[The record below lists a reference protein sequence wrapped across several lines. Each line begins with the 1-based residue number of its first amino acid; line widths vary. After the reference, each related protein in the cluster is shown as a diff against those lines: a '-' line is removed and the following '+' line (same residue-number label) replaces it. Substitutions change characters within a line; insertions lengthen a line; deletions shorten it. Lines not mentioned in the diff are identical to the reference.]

1 MPTAQPLAAWLDRIA
16 GPLSPRRLAGLRWL
30 FVDALFGQASGSFYE
45 EFVALY
51 ALALGATA
59 DRIGALVGLSNL
71 FGVVAYLPGAAMV
84 GRLRT
89 RKPFVLATNG
99 GVARLAILAMAFV
112 PLVAAGPGAAFTLI
126 LALRS
131 VTVFMGSTGTPPGT
145 SIVADLVPARAR
157 GRYFAGRNAAMGIV
171 AFAAAPLAGLVA
183 SRLNRGTGGG
193 TLGYQ
198 VLFAVSFAFGMLSTF
213 SFSRIPEPPAPR
225 GRHRA
230 GDLRRIPGL
239 LGRNPGFTWLVI
251 SSLAWSLAMNLAGPF
266 FNVYLVRELGG
277 TAANVGTSA
286 GIYAATALVGQ
297 VVFGALVDRRGN
309 RRLFILTGLLVPFLP
324 VFWLLVHVPEQSY
337 AINAASGFLW
347 AGYNL
352 AAYNL
357 LLETVPPED
366 RETGVALHNT
376 VVAVGAVAG
385 PLLGGLLAGAVG
397 YLALFVMSGAGRFA
411 ATLVYVA
418 GTRGL
423 SRRAALSPPS
433 GASGAGTPG
442 PAR

>member
-1 MPTAQPLAAWLDRIA
+1 MSLAAWIERVA
-16 GPLSPRRLAGLRWL
+16 GPLSPRRMAGLRWL

-112 PLVAAGPGAAFTLI
+112 PLVAAGPAAAFTLI

-131 VTVFMGSTGTPPGT
+131 VTVFMGSAGTPPGT
-145 SIVADLVPARAR
+145 SIVADLVPAGAR

-225 GRHRA
+225 GRHRS
-230 GDLRRIPGL
+230 GGLRRIPGL
-239 LGRNPGFTWLVI
+239 LARHPGLAWFVAA
-251 SSLAWSLAMNLAGPF
+251 SFAWSLAMSLAGPF
-266 FNVYLVRELGG
+266 YNVYLIEHLGG
-277 TAANVGTSA
+277 TAANVGISA
-286 GIYAATALVGQ
+286 GIYAATAFVGQ
-297 VVFGALVDRRGN
+297 LVFGSLVDRRGN
-309 RRLFILTGLLVPFLP
+309 RRLYIVTGLLIPVLP
-324 VFWLLVHVPEQSY
+324 VLWLFVRAPEQVY
-337 AINAASGFLW
+337 AINAVSGFLW
-347 AGYNL
+347 SGYNL
-352 AAYNL
+352 AAFNL
-357 LLETVPPED
+357 LLEAAPVED
-366 RETGVALHNT
+366 RETGVALHST
-376 VVAVGAVAG
+376 VVAIGAVIG
-385 PLLGGLLAGAVG
+385 PLLGGLLAGVVG
-397 YLALFVMSGAGRFA
+397 YLALFVVSGIGRFA

-423 SRRAALSPPS
+423 ARRAV
-433 GASGAGTPG
+433 
-442 PAR
+442 R